1 MHLPGLV
8 VFAATYA
15 LISAR
20 RVPWLG
26 LDRSAA
32 AVVGAVAAV
41 LVGALSPAEALGA
54 VDGATLLLL
63 FSVMGIGAFVARDDL
78 FGALETRWLDP
89 AHDPL
94 ALLGSVVWLSGA
106 GSALVTNDAVC
117 VLGAPLVVRLV
128 QRRNLPAGP
137 FLLALATGANT
148 GSVATLIGNPQNMLC
163 GVLGGLDFGAHALLL
178 APVAV
183 AGLAINH
190 GVLWFAFRKELH
202 GTQASSSASAR
213 PATSAAQSSA
223 AAVNEA
229 HSTSQSAPAPA
240 SAKAPG
246 VWLTWTVMGGTVVAY
261 GFGGHLA
268 WTAAAGFAALLLL
281 KRQPPRELWSRIDW
295 SLLAFFAGLF
305 VVVEAFAR
313 SGVPERLFSAFP
325 LWDSAALPTANW
337 TRLATAFLVGSN
349 LVSNVP
355 FVLVV
360 REHLAVVPDTRL
372 AWELLAMAST
382 FAGNLTLLGSV
393 ANIIVAEAGREVGG
407 LGFFQYLRVGAP
419 IALLTTAFGT
429 AWLVWVA
436 A

>member
-1 MHLPGLV
+1 MHLPGLI

-78 FGALETRWLDP
+78 FGALEARWLDE
-89 AHDPL
+89 ARSPL
-94 ALLGSVVWLSGA
+94 ALLGSVVWLAGA

-117 VLGAPLVVRLV
+117 VLAAPLVVRLV
-128 QRRNLPAGP
+128 RRRNLPPAP
-137 FLLALATGANT
+137 YLLALATGSNT

-163 GVLGGLDFGAHALLL
+163 GVLGGLEFREHLALLG
-178 APVAV
+178 PVAV
-183 AGLAINH
+183 VGLALNH
-190 GVLWFAFRKELH
+190 AVLWFAFRNELR
-202 GTQASSSASAR
+202 GTEGR
-213 PATSAAQSSA
+213 AQSPDRPTASPAEPDLRSA
-223 AAVNEA
+223 GEA
-229 HSTSQSAPAPA
+229 SPLPLSRKPRS
-240 SAKAPG
+240 
-246 VWLTWTVMGGTVVAY
+246 WLTLGVLGATVVAY
-261 GFGGHLA
+261 ALGGHLA
-268 WTAAAGFAALLLL
+268 WTAATGFAALLLFE
-281 KRQPPRELWSRIDW
+281 RQPSRELWTRIDW
-295 SLLAFFAGLF
+295 ALLAFFAGLF
-305 VVVEAFAR
+305 VVVEAFTR

-325 LWDSAALPTANW
+325 LWDTTATAAANW
-337 TRLATAFLVGSN
+337 ARLSTAFLVGSN

-360 REHLAVVPDTRL
+360 REHLAAVPDTRL

-393 ANIIVAEAGREVGG
+393 ANIIVAEAGRDVGG
-407 LGFFQYLRVGAP
+407 LGFFQYLKVGAP

-429 AWLVWVA
+429 AWLVALA